1 MNHNLFKIW
10 VMALRPKTL
19 SASFAPV
26 FIATAMAFGDGVQ
39 HFPTALICLL
49 AALTVQIGTNL
60 ANDYFDY
67 KKGTDNEHRIG
78 PTRVTQAGLISPN
91 KIMWGFIIV
100 FLLAVFFCVLLAKR
114 GGWPVLILAAVSI
127 ASGILYTA
135 GPYPLGYIGLGDLF
149 VFVFFGPVAVAFTYY
164 LQSFELNAAVILAGI
179 SPGLISVAIL
189 TINNLRD
196 HLTDSKSGKNTLVV
210 RYGIR
215 FAYYEYVFTIIGA
228 SIMPVIIFLMI
239 DDHRWILLCSLIPLA
254 ALRLMV
260 QVLTCTDLK
269 QLNPLLGATGR
280 ILLFYSLVF
289 SIGWIL

>member
-1 MNHNLFKIW
+1 MKQNLFKIW
-10 VMALRPKTL
+10 IMAFRPKTL

-39 HFPTALICLL
+39 HFPTAIICLL
-49 AALTVQIGTNL
+49 AAITIQIGTNL

-78 PTRVTQAGLISPN
+78 PTRVSQAGLISPN
-91 KIMWGFIIV
+91 KIKRGFIIV
-100 FLLAVFFCVLLAKR
+100 FLLAILFCAILAKR
-114 GGWPVLILAAVSI
+114 GGWPILILAVVSV

-164 LQSFELNAAVILAGI
+164 LQSYEMNAAVILAGI

-196 HLTDSKSGKNTLVV
+196 HLTDSKTGKNTLVV

-215 FAYYEYVFTIIGA
+215 FAYYEYVSAIIAA
-228 SIMPVIIFLMI
+228 SLMPVIIYLMI
-239 DDHRWILLCSLIPLA
+239 DDHRWILLCSFIPIL
-254 ALRLMV
+254 ALRLII
-260 QVLTCTDLK
+260 QVLTCEDLRK
-269 QLNPLLGATGR
+269 LNPLLGSTGKL
-280 ILLFYSLVF
+280 LLFYSLLF